1 MHIQDRG
8 LLEAWKQR
16 PEAPVG
22 FGFVADGVLPGPR
35 ANSRNVHRRRI
46 VGYHGPARTF
56 AIGPLTCSECADKR
70 RIRQVEGTF
79 DDE

>member
-1 MHIQDRG
+1 MYIQDRG
-8 LLEAWKQR
+8 FLEAWKQR

-22 FGFVADGVLPGPR
+22 FDFVADGVLPGPCAHGR
-35 ANSRNVHRRRI
+35 DVHGRGI
-46 VGYHGPARTF
+46 VRYHGPAC
-56 AIGPLTCSECADKR
+56 ALDIGPLTRTKGADKR